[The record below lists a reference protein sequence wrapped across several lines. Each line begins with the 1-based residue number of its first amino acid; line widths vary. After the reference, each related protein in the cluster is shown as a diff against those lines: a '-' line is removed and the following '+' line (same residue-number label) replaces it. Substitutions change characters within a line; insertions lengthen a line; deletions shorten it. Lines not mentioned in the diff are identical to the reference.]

1 MTSIEVGAAE
11 FHVDRGETILTC
23 LGLGSCIC
31 LALWDPM
38 AEVGG
43 MAHIVLPDSRRYRW
57 QNRPGMFAD
66 RAPAAILA
74 AIQEL
79 GGRRSRITAKIVGGA
94 NLFASTGGGPPPFFE
109 IGRRNIAAVVAA
121 LQHLRLPIV
130 GEDVG
135 GTCGRSIEFS
145 VLDGRLRVRMSNGIV
160 QEL

>member
-1 MTSIEVGAAE
+1 MTSVEVGAAE

-23 LGLGSCIC
+23 LGLGSCIG

-57 QNRPGMFAD
+57 QDRPGMFAD
-66 RAPAAILA
+66 RAPAAMLA
-74 AIQEL
+74 TVRGL
-79 GGRRSRITAKIVGGA
+79 GAQRATIVAKIVGGA
-94 NLFASTGGGPPPFFE
+94 SLFFSTGGEQPPLLQV
-109 IGRRNIAAVVAA
+109 GRRNITAVIGA
-121 LQHLRLPIV
+121 LQRLRLPIV

-135 GTCGRSIEFS
+135 GTCGRSVEFS